1 MATRLLFIGA
11 LVYLITVIFSIYQL
25 PGTLELGIFSIPT
38 VSLLLLRFYRV
49 NFKTERNMLIKYFT
63 LIMSVFISLS
73 ILIPIFF
80 YNSNQFES
88 LNEFML
94 ISWLMIVILNI
105 VYYLYHSII
114 SNAKK
119 HRVGYIILILTSVVF
134 LLEAFI
140 SFSLAD
146 YLELKFITYSS
157 LIILSAYMYFQ
168 FLWNKPF
175 PKLYVGQTLL
185 IGAIVVYMIDIC
197 YMVLS

>member
-49 NFKTERNMLIKYFT
+49 NFKLERNMLIKYFT

-88 LNEFML
+88 LDEFML

-119 HRVGYIILILTSVVF
+119 HKAGYIILILTSFVF
-134 LLEAFI
+134 LIEAFI
-140 SFSLAD
+140 SFSLTD

-157 LIILSAYMYFQ
+157 LIILSVYLYFQ